1 MNQRTPMNTRFAI
14 ATIFA
19 LLMPA
24 SAAQAALPAQVDGQP
39 LPSLAP
45 LVKEVSPAVVNIQVV
60 STVQQRGARDP
71 FREFFGTPRNSTPR
85 EMRSAGSGVIVDAAN
100 GYILT
105 NHHVVEN
112 ATSIRVTLFD
122 DRVLEATVVGSDQ
135 GTDVAVLQ
143 VDEDNLVDIR
153 LGDSENIEVGDF
165 VIAIGNPF
173 GLTHTVTSGIVS
185 ALGRSGISR
194 SRDRGYEDFIQT
206 DASINPGNSGGAL
219 VNLAGELVGIN
230 SAIISGNGGNVGIGF
245 AIPSNMAQSIMR
257 QLLDFGE
264 IRRGLLGVSITTLD
278 AEAAEAIGVKN
289 IRGAMVA
296 AVNAGSAA
304 EQAGIE
310 VNDII
315 TAVNGEKVDSD
326 TELRNA
332 IGLLRGGDRVEITA
346 LRDGDVRTFVAT
358 LDELGA
364 TSAALVEDI
373 HPNLRGATLTD
384 NAQDN
389 AVEVTEVEPNSPAAA
404 RGLRAGD
411 RIITV
416 NREPV
421 NSLEDLEN
429 TSRTNSTR
437 AMFIEVERNGRRLL
451 LRF

>member
-19 LLMPA
+19 LLMSA

-122 DRVLEATVVGSDQ
+122 DRVLEASVVGSDQ

-194 SRDRGYEDFIQT
+194 TRDGGYEDFIQT
-206 DASINPGNSGGAL
+206 DASINPGNSGGPL
-219 VNLAGELVGIN
+219 FNLKGEVVGVN
-230 SAIISGNGGNVGIGF
+230 
-245 AIPSNMAQSIMR
+245 NMKI
-257 QLLDFGE
+257 
-264 IRRGLLGVSITTLD
+264 
-278 AEAAEAIGVKN
+278 
-289 IRGAMVA
+289 A
-296 AVNAGSAA
+296 AVGAEGLGFSISSRTLKSFLDNLEAYAFDPRNPNAGFRYL
-304 EQAGIE
+304 
-310 VNDII
+310 NPP
-315 TAVNGEKVDSD
+315 K
-326 TELRNA
+326 
-332 IGLLRGGDRVEITA
+332 
-346 LRDGDVRTFVAT
+346 
-358 LDELGA
+358 LG
-364 TSAALVEDI
+364 SE
-373 HPNLRGATLTD
+373 
-384 NAQDN
+384 
-389 AVEVTEVEPNSPAAA
+389 
-404 RGLRAGD
+404 
-411 RIITV
+411 
-416 NREPV
+416 
-421 NSLEDLEN
+421 
-429 TSRTNSTR
+429 
-437 AMFIEVERNGRRLL
+437 
-451 LRF
+451 